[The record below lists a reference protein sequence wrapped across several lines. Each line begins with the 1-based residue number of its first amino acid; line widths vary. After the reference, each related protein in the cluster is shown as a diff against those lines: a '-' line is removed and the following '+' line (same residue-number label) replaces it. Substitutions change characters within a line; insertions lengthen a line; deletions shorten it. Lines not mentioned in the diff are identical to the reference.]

1 MAVHPL
7 GAIAPASSIPSH
19 AEASPGIQR
28 PALHLVRPAQTRTRC
43 NHGTFMLGG
52 QLAAVYSAR
61 SGGKCYGIQLE
72 LGAGTLSVDAR
83 MTAGQARSMARAL
96 LAAAAAI
103 DGAGRTVRAAKE
115 GGAA

>member
-7 GAIAPASSIPSH
+7 GASSPASSSAVQTP
-19 AEASPGIQR
+19 APGAAAR
-28 PALHLVRPAQTRTRC
+28 PLLHLVRTAQTRTRC

-61 SGGKCYGIQLE
+61 SAGKCYGVAFE

-96 LAAAAAI
+96 LAAAAAV
-103 DGAGRTVRAAKE
+103 DLVQCAAGAAE